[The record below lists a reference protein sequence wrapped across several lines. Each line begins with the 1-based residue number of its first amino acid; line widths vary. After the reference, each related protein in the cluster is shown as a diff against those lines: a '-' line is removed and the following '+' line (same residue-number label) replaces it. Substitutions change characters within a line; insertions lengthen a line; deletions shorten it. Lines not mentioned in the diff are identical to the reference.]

1 MDTSSTLEEK
11 AVALYKSKNTD
22 QAIAEL
28 RRALADAPDL
38 PDEPQIAVVLRRIT
52 AHRTLAAWLAE
63 RASKGGM
70 LETSDQEEG
79 TRLYE
84 SALKLLDSVFPE
96 GEEEPIEENPDF
108 KPKEQ
113 SLADALKMEIT
124 RVRFALLLQLV
135 RLHAVVGKEDQ
146 DKLEE
151 HGRRLFDSDFI
162 AKAEKMG
169 AAAPT
174 EEFTD
179 ARKAWRASLL
189 RVGAEAFTKVGSDEA
204 AQRWRDV
211 LDLCRS
217 RERDVH
223 MQMGIARPT
232 AEMRGQ
238 TVEALVGLAAA
249 LHPPWNHLPAGVVA
263 ADGSHDRQR
272 FEAALDEIE
281 TSLRDALEI
290 IEQVGDAEMVASNTL
305 SSVMLARTLRMPVVS
320 AEGRTAGTGVSF
332 LTNYPAR
339 AREFAK
345 LMHDGLL
352 SATSGLGE
360 IPAVPAEAFSGGS
373 AGADAQLS
381 RGLNEEEED
390 FGDQRDWK
398 QLNAEEQSAAQRLGW
413 SAKTWDD
420 GEWLDEDSTQSCVS
434 WDALTAGSRAD
445 AELLGFDKREWDLC
459 YYADEHEEAE
469 DQQNA
474 RAAEEGPPASA
485 EWAALHGVV
494 ASTAALTSLPA
505 AHRRAIEVAIDCA
518 LEQLLV
524 VAAEIAEEAA
534 ERYALQLSRVG
545 FAGCACPLCFRSQQY
560 CSG

>member
-1 MDTSSTLEEK
+1 
-11 AVALYKSKNTD
+11 
-22 QAIAEL
+22 
-28 RRALADAPDL
+28 
-38 PDEPQIAVVLRRIT
+38 
-52 AHRTLAAWLAE
+52 
-63 RASKGGM
+63 
-70 LETSDQEEG
+70 
-79 TRLYE
+79 
-84 SALKLLDSVFPE
+84 
-96 GEEEPIEENPDF
+96 
-108 KPKEQ
+108 
-113 SLADALKMEIT
+113 
-124 RVRFALLLQLV
+124 
-135 RLHAVVGKEDQ
+135 
-146 DKLEE
+146 
-151 HGRRLFDSDFI
+151 
-162 AKAEKMG
+162 
-169 AAAPT
+169 
-174 EEFTD
+174 
-179 ARKAWRASLL
+179 
-189 RVGAEAFTKVGSDEA
+189 
-204 AQRWRDV
+204 
-211 LDLCRS
+211 
-217 RERDVH
+217 
-223 MQMGIARPT
+223 
-232 AEMRGQ
+232 
-238 TVEALVGLAAA
+238 
-249 LHPPWNHLPAGVVA
+249 
-263 ADGSHDRQR
+263 
-272 FEAALDEIE
+272 
-281 TSLRDALEI
+281 
-290 IEQVGDAEMVASNTL
+290 
-305 SSVMLARTLRMPVVS
+305 
-320 AEGRTAGTGVSF
+320 
-332 LTNYPAR
+332 
-339 AREFAK
+339 
-345 LMHDGLL
+345 MHDGLL

-360 IPAVPAEAFSGGS
+360 IPTVPAEAFSGGS

-381 RGLNEEEED
+381 GGLNEEEED

-474 RAAEEGPPASA
+474 RAAKEGPPASA